1 MQNFLARAMIMVPVL
16 MLSSFARAQAL
27 PQSSGTPSKSSETK
41 DHKGLP
47 PICQGEANRF
57 NCASAKVEGT
67 KDEPA
72 VDSWGRPV
80 APPAQG
86 QKSAPAL
93 RHDVSGT
100 WQVDGADEFGFRII
114 GVFGAGSMPSD
125 GYPEHEPP
133 YTKAGLEAY
142 HRNKPVFGM
151 TAVPAAQTNDP
162 LDKFC
167 DPPGFPRDDLHRL
180 DSIELLQTP
189 QQVVVLYPRDKHWRV
204 IWADGRELPKDPDP
218 TWDGYSTGKWVDDTT
233 FVVQTNGT
241 DERTWLD
248 NAGRPHSDALRVEER
263 FHRVDHDH
271 MQLTVTL
278 DDPKMY
284 TKPWVALDKQALK
297 LMPTDFSLNET
308 RCSPS
313 ELANYDSLVSTPIVK

>member
-1 MQNFLARAMIMVPVL
+1 MQNFVARAVIIVPVL
-16 MLSSFARAQAL
+16 MLSSFALAQAP
-27 PQSSGTPSKSSETK
+27 PQSSTTK
-41 DHKGLP
+41 EHKGLP

-72 VDSWGRPV
+72 VDFWGRPV
-80 APPAQG
+80 TPPAPG
-86 QKSAPAL
+86 QKSAPAP
-93 RHDVSGT
+93 RHDISGT

-114 GVFGAGSMPSD
+114 GVFGAGAMPSD

-133 YTKAGLEAY
+133 YTKEGLEAY
-142 HRNKPVFGM
+142 HRNKPVFGLA
-151 TAVPAAQTNDP
+151 AVPAAEANDP
-162 LDKFC
+162 LKIC
-167 DPPGFPRDDLHRL
+167 DPPGFPRDDLHSL
-180 DSIELLQTP
+180 AAIQLVQTP
-189 QQVVVLYPRDKHWRV
+189 LQVVVLYPRYQHWRV

-218 TWDGYSTGKWVDDTT
+218 TWDGYSTGKWVDNTT

-248 NAGRPHSDALRVEER
+248 NAGRPHSDAMRVEER

-271 MQLTVTL
+271 MELTVTI
-278 DDPKMY
+278 DDPKFY
-284 TKPWVALDKQALK
+284 TKPWLALDKQPFK
-297 LMPTDFSLNET
+297 LQPPDFTMSET

-313 ELANYDSLVSTPIVK
+313 EMANYDSLVSKPIVK